1 MIARTQIIELI
12 GAVVVVLL
20 QVIVAP
26 HIALLSCVPNFI
38 VAFAMV
44 LSVMRRRAY
53 GCVLPF
59 VLGLL
64 FDFMSGGPVGVMAFS
79 LTLVSMF
86 ASRAFLVLDN
96 DTLFMPVIILAAGLL
111 ATELCYALFLLAL
124 GYNAGFMELFVYGVL
139 PTFAYDLVVGIILYL
154 IAARLLAVEEPTH
167 HDVVQLR

>member
-20 QVIVAP
+20 QVLVAP
-26 HIALLSCVPNFI
+26 HIALASCVPNFI

-44 LSVMRRRAY
+44 LSVTRRRSY

-64 FDFMSGGPVGVMAFS
+64 FDLMSGGPVGAMAFS

-96 DTLFMPVIILAAGLL
+96 DTLFMPVVILAAGLL
-111 ATELCYALFLLAL
+111 VTELCYALFLLAL
-124 GYNAGFMELFVYGVL
+124 GYNAGIMELFVYGVL
-139 PTFAYDLVVGIILYL
+139 PTFIYDLIVGVLL
-154 IAARLLAVEEPTH
+154 FLVAARLLVVDEPTH